1 MRMDKVPEEKTS
13 SIEYTNSD
21 IMKKSYIS
29 GSKTGSKM
37 ENSKDIRLNLEQII
51 KDT

>member
-1 MRMDKVPEEKTS
+1 MRMDKVPKEKTS

-29 GSKTGSKM
+29 GSKM

>member
-13 SIEYTNSD
+13 SIEYTNSEGT
-21 IMKKSYIS
+21 KKSFIC
-29 GSKTGSKM
+29 GSKM